1 MLFPML
7 VFHCEWRHSYWQ
19 VCTTIRP
26 IGDNSNRTPAS
37 WSSNFANNSYVY
49 RPNWTPLGPITIIN
63 QIAGTGEGSHKCLS
77 QHNTSIYRSLR
88 LTMSSTI
95 ET

>member
-1 MLFPML
+1 MTK
-7 VFHCEWRHSYWQ
+7 EISRHSYWQ

-37 WSSNFANNSYVY
+37 WSSNFVNNSYGY

-63 QIAGTGEGSHKCLS
+63 QISGRGEGSHKCLS